1 MILDKLAQLSD
12 SQAFTTDDYCTKS
25 YDRGAAI
32 GQGAGEPLAIIINVE
47 VAGTGAGVYEFQAI
61 QSAVAD
67 LTSNVVMA
75 AIRPLEAALTAGAI
89 LILDIPPMATPLQY
103 IGLYFNNVSGSTAV
117 TVSAHVA
124 PRSFAYAYK
133 AQAKGYL
140 IS

>member
-1 MILDKLAQLSD
+1 MILDKLTQLCD

-25 YDRGAAI
+25 YNRLGAFDT
-32 GQGAGEPLAIIINVE
+32 GAGEPLAIVINVK

-61 QSAVAD
+61 QSAAED

-75 AIRPLEAALTAGAI
+75 AIRPLEAALTAGAV

-117 TVSAHVA
+117 TISAHVV

-133 AQAKGYL
+133 SHADGFN